1 MLRKSAVK
9 KTLAFIKKADAVTKQ
24 IASSFASQDKSF
36 SKKEALSKL
45 AESESALKKIYVAV
59 KALVSSRRGLIKASS
74 EKSGDVENILTSV
87 SAIAT
92 RIDVLA
98 SAIKAE
104 EFEEELT
111 EEEIEDLSVE
121 DVLEEFNE
129 EDSEFETNAEDNFE
143 SEDDDFESEDDDIEF
158 ETNTEDDS
166 DEDDNFEFEDDD
178 IELEASEKK
187 TRCKK
192 KTLSKK
198 KIVAKKVVSSQSN
211 RGVSGLFSFIQK

>member
-9 KTLAFIKKADAVTKQ
+9 KTLAYIKKADATTKQ
-24 IASSFASQDKSF
+24 IASSFASQDSSF
-36 SKKEALSKL
+36 SKKGALSQL

-59 KALVSSRRGLIKASS
+59 KALVSSRNGLVKASS
-74 EKSGDVENILTSV
+74 EKNGDVENILTSI

-98 SAIKAE
+98 SAINAE

-121 DVLEEFNE
+121 DVLEEFNG
-129 EDSEFETNAEDNFE
+129 EDSEFEVNA
-143 SEDDDFESEDDDIEF
+143 
-158 ETNTEDDS
+158 EDDS
-166 DEDDNFEFEDDD
+166 DEDDSYEDDDSDEDDIEFDINTEEDSYEDDSYEDEDSDEDD
-178 IELEASEKK
+178 IELEAS
-187 TRCKK
+187 KK

-211 RGVSGLFSFIQK
+211 KGVSGLFSFIQK